1 MIAEL
6 AGELK
11 QGEEPEQL
19 PAALQRPPQISGT
32 AS

>member
-6 AGELK
+6 AEELR

-19 PAALQRPPQISGT
+19 PAIPQRPPQISGT